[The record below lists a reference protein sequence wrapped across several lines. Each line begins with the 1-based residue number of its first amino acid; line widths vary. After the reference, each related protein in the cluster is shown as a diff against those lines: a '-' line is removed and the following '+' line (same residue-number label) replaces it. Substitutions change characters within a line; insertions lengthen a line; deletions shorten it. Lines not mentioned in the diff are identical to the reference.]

1 MTPRR
6 IQKIRKAL
14 GLSQE
19 DFAHI
24 LWVTWST
31 VNRWEIGNAAPTGMN
46 LRILILLEHGLA
58 KPSFRKTLR
67 DPRAADP
74 MFLLY
79 RLLERAGSG
88 DRRNT
93 LLEFTRWSLES

>member
-1 MTPRR
+1 MMKMTAKR

-14 GLSQE
+14 ALSQE

-31 VNRWEIGNAAPTGMN
+31 INRWEGGSAAPSGIN

-58 KPSFRKTLR
+58 TPSFRKILR

-79 RLLERAGSG
+79 RLLEPLYG
-88 DRRNT
+88 DRRA
-93 LLEFTRWSLES
+93 

>member
-1 MTPRR
+1 MPKMTPKR
-6 IQKIRKAL
+6 IRKIRKAL

-31 VNRWEIGNAAPTGMN
+31 INRWEGGNAAPTGIN

-58 KPSFRKTLR
+58 TPSFRKILR

-79 RLLERAGSG
+79 RLLEPLYG
-88 DRRNT
+88 DRRA
-93 LLEFTRWSLES
+93 

>member
-1 MTPRR
+1 MPKMTPKR
-6 IQKIRKAL
+6 IRKIRKAL

-24 LWVTWST
+24 LWATI
-31 VNRWEIGNAAPTGMN
+31 NRWEVGNAAPTGIN

-58 KPSFRKTLR
+58 TPSFRKILR

-79 RLLERAGSG
+79 RLLEPLYGGRRA
-88 DRRNT
+88 
-93 LLEFTRWSLES
+93 

>member
-1 MTPRR
+1 LTSMTPRR
-6 IQKIRKAL
+6 IQRIRKAL
-14 GLSQE
+14 ALSQE

-79 RLLERAGSG
+79 RLLEPLYGNRPA
-88 DRRNT
+88 
-93 LLEFTRWSLES
+93 

>member
-1 MTPRR
+1 LTSMTPRR

-67 DPRAADP
+67 DPRATDP

-79 RLLERAGSG
+79 CLLEPLYGNRPA
-88 DRRNT
+88 
-93 LLEFTRWSLES
+93 

>member
-1 MTPRR
+1 MPKMTPKR

-14 GLSQE
+14 ELSQE

-24 LWVTWST
+24 LWVSWST
-31 VNRWEIGNAAPTGMN
+31 INRWEVGNAAPTGIN
-46 LRILILLEHGLA
+46 LRILILLEHALA
-58 KPSFRKTLR
+58 MPSFRKILR

-79 RLLERAGSG
+79 RLLEPLYG
-88 DRRNT
+88 DRRA
-93 LLEFTRWSLES
+93 

>member
-1 MTPRR
+1 MTRMTPKR

-14 GLSQE
+14 GFSQE
-19 DFAHI
+19 DLAHI

-31 VNRWEIGNAAPTGMN
+31 VNRWELGTAAPTGMN
-46 LRILILLEHGLA
+46 LRIMMLLEHGLA
-58 KPSFRKTLR
+58 TRSFRKTLR

-79 RLLERAGSG
+79 RLLEPFYG
-88 DRRNT
+88 DR
-93 LLEFTRWSLES
+93 SA

>member
-1 MTPRR
+1 MPKMTPKR
-6 IQKIRKAL
+6 IRKIRKAI

-31 VNRWEIGNAAPTGMN
+31 ISRWEVGNAAPTGIN
-46 LRILILLEHGLA
+46 LRILILLEHVLA
-58 KPSFRKTLR
+58 TPSFRKILR

-79 RLLERAGSG
+79 RLLEALYGGRRA
-88 DRRNT
+88 
-93 LLEFTRWSLES
+93 